1 MATTE
6 TPAAPPLAGAVPPGP
21 GRRGSL
27 RLIGERRRD
36 PLGMFARLRAEHGD
50 VVHFRLGPLLMY
62 LVTDP
67 DLVQEVFVTH
77 ADRFRKGR
85 LLQGARVV
93 LGDGLLT
100 AEGEHH
106 RRQRRIVQP
115 AFHSAR
121 LDGYA
126 RIMTRWAERTA
137 GGWRDGEVVDVFSEM
152 SGLTMAVVGEA
163 LFGAEVVEDRARV
176 EAALVDV
183 FRAFDLLV
191 LPFAGLRM
199 RLPSRTVRRFDAARA
214 ELDRVVDGV
223 VAERRRSGE
232 DRGDLLSMLLDARD
246 ADGAPLTDEE
256 IRHEVM
262 TLFAAGLETTANALT
277 FAWHLLGTAPE
288 VEARLWAEVDALP
301 ADPASLDDLARL
313 PYADAVLREAMR
325 IYPPVWMLA
334 RRCVEPVV
342 LGRWAIPAG
351 GLVMM
356 PPYLIHRDERHWPE
370 PERFDPDRWERAAA
384 AGRHRYAYI
393 PFGAGTRKC
402 IGSAFATVEGVLVL
416 AVIARRWRLR
426 PVPGH
431 RLELQPQITLRPRG
445 GLPMRVEARPGR

>member
-6 TPAAPPLAGAVPPGP
+6 TPAAPPLTGAVPPGP

-36 PLGMFARLRAEHGD
+36 PLGMFTRLRAEHGD

-85 LLQGARVV
+85 LLQGARTV

-100 AEGEHH
+100 AEGEPH
-106 RRQRRIVQP
+106 RRRRRIVQP
-115 AFHSAR
+115 AFHSDR

-137 GGWRDGEVVDVFSEM
+137 GGWRDGEVIDVFSEM
-152 SGLTMAVVGEA
+152 SGLAMAVVGEA

-199 RLPSRTVRRFDAARA
+199 RLPTRTVRRYTAARA

-232 DRGDLLSMLLDARD
+232 DRGDLLSMLLAARD
-246 ADGAPLTDEE
+246 ADGAPLSDEE
-256 IRHEVM
+256 IRH
-262 TLFAAGLETTANALT
+262 
-277 FAWHLLGTAPE
+277 
-288 VEARLWAEVDALP
+288 
-301 ADPASLDDLARL
+301 
-313 PYADAVLREAMR
+313 
-325 IYPPVWMLA
+325 
-334 RRCVEPVV
+334 
-342 LGRWAIPAG
+342 
-351 GLVMM
+351 
-356 PPYLIHRDERHWPE
+356 
-370 PERFDPDRWERAAA
+370 
-384 AGRHRYAYI
+384 
-393 PFGAGTRKC
+393 
-402 IGSAFATVEGVLVL
+402 
-416 AVIARRWRLR
+416 
-426 PVPGH
+426 
-431 RLELQPQITLRPRG
+431 
-445 GLPMRVEARPGR
+445 